1 MRIFL
6 LAFSMLAVLLYSCK
20 DENVINTPELTSTQA
35 SQDNLTAEN
44 IFNDVGRIIEEGLIN
59 NGQKKGCPSY
69 SLLNSNINDIDT
81 LIIDFG
87 NGKCHQNY
95 GKITI

>member
-59 NGQKKGCPSY
+59 NGQKKGNFY
-69 SLLNSNINDIDT
+69 
-81 LIIDFG
+81 F
-87 NGKCHQNY
+87 QV
-95 GKITI
+95 